1 MLQKIHYRLL
11 VCGMLAVLLAG
22 AAAGNAQ
29 QRQLVILHPK
39 VGKVLDRKERDELGL
54 FQSVSGF
61 QSAIFFRLP
70 DGIYQIQIS
79 RLGKN
84 HLPETEIWT
93 ISADQ
98 FRLDYQ
104 AVAAAYFSGAG
115 HKRAG
120 GRQAAKPA
128 APPELDICF
137 SGGERVHGRLTGV
150 TRDSLALLLSGGT
163 TTRAAL
169 QDVSAASLVC
179 HAPMKN
185 TAVAALA
192 AGSVGVVIGLASGSD
207 EPGWF
212 SFTAGEKAMILGLGL
227 SLPVLIGPGFIKTIQ
242 AVDVDLPLRRKPPEE
257 RYRLFR
263 EVLNGTY
270 RPSPGFLFSATATAL
285 KTPGYGPVG
294 GFEVRMVLIA
304 KPRASVDLVYGQ
316 TGWSGTR
323 TVRHVLWEDAY
334 GHGETVELTQIRWH
348 YSGLNAT
355 VRRSYGRVFTPVL
368 SWGLWIAR
376 RNMHGYIADKSVY
389 HPGPGQTET
398 HIYSDRIRN
407 SEGGLSLNFSL
418 GAEVR
423 LTDFL
428 RAEAHL
434 GLFQSHHLQELLR
447 VGICLGRQP

>member
-39 VGKVLDRKERDELGL
+39 IGKVLDRKERDRLGF
-54 FQSVSGF
+54 FQGISGF
-61 QSAIFFRLP
+61 QFAIFFRLP
-70 DGIYQIQIS
+70 DGTYQIQIT

-84 HLPETEIWT
+84 RLPETQIWT

-104 AVAAAYFSGAG
+104 AVAAAYFSHPGQ
-115 HKRAG
+115 KRAG
-120 GRQAAKPA
+120 GRGGRAKSA
-128 APPELDICF
+128 EIVFRF
-137 SGGERVHGRLTGV
+137 SDGKHVRGHLTGV
-150 TRDSLALLLSGGT
+150 TRDSLTFVDSSGQIKK
-163 TTRAAL
+163 AAFGEL
-169 QDVSAASLVC
+169 TAASLVC

-227 SLPVLIGPGFIKTIQ
+227 SLPVLIGPGFFKTIQ
-242 AVDVDLPLRRKPPEE
+242 AVDVDLPLKRKPPEE

-270 RPSPGFLFSATATAL
+270 RPNPGFLFTATATAL
-285 KTPGYGPVG
+285 KAPGYGPVG
-294 GFEVRMVLIA
+294 GFEVRMVLIT

-316 TGWSGTR
+316 TEWSGTR
-323 TVRHVLWEDAY
+323 TVRRVLWEDTY
-334 GHGETVELTQIRWH
+334 GHGETEDLTQIRWH

-376 RNMHGYIADKSVY
+376 KNMHGYIVDKNVY
-389 HPGPGQTET
+389 HPAPGQTET
-398 HIYSDRIRN
+398 HIFSERIRN
-407 SEGGLSLNFSL
+407 SEGGLSLNVSL
-418 GAEVR
+418 GAEFR

-434 GLFQSHHLQELLR
+434 GLFTRGHVQELVR